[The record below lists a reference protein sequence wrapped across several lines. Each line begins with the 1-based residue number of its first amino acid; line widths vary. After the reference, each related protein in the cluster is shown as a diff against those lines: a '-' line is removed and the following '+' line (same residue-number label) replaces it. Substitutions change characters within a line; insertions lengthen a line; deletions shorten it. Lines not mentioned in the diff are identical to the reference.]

1 MGSLKKVM
9 SENMKTRNNDLWQRF
24 FSSLADKLLRFRW
37 LGIIAVVLLTVFFA
51 FQMQGLKFD
60 NSNEVWFVE
69 GDRSLDLIDKFRDVF
84 GNDDFVV
91 LLFESRDFFEP
102 ENISRIGRL
111 AEALEAEVPYL
122 KDMTWLGNVEYIEGI
137 EDGVKIHELL
147 ETVPQDPEEMAGVRK
162 KALSEPTYLNSLISP
177 DGQSAAIILEM
188 EKYPEDGDT
197 LDPKNEIAPV
207 VRKILARPEFAVL
220 NARVAGGPIMHHD
233 YDEIAARETRKFM
246 GICLLIQM
254 AILLWVGRGVRG
266 VFVPISIVFLSVLW
280 TMGAIGLMG
289 FTLNMM
295 IIILPSLLIC
305 VGIGD
310 SMHLIAEYQDQCDK
324 GLTRKKAMLKTFT
337 MVGLPCLLTTLT
349 TMGAFLSFL
358 TVRIRPFRELG
369 VYASV
374 GVVTALVL
382 TFILVPFF
390 YSFGKKNAR
399 ITNPAN
405 QKNRHDL
412 FDRLLARVHWIV
424 TAGPGWV
431 VAFFVI
437 LALVSIAGAL
447 KIQVESNTAKMLS
460 QKLPLRQAID
470 FVDERMGGSMSMEIM
485 LDTGKTDGV
494 KDPAFLKKMDALQD
508 FVDKHPLTTKTMS
521 VLDVMKKMRRAMHN
535 NDQEFYSVPDTREAA
550 SQYLFLYETSG
561 GDQLDKLVG
570 FDYDI
575 ARLTVKTRNLSTAD
589 VRCFMRDVEDFSR
602 KTFDGSVSVEVT
614 GALSWVKALNDK
626 LGEGTRNSFIAVLF
640 VVAALM
646 MIFLRSVKLGLIS
659 MIPNVFPVLITLG
672 FMGFAGIYLDMPL
685 MCCSAVI
692 IGVAV
697 DDTIHFFR
705 RYRREFERLGD
716 YTQALRATLS
726 TVGRPITF
734 TTMTLILGFLVMT
747 LSDLSG
753 WRNFGF
759 LSGFA
764 FLWAYLADFFF
775 CPALI
780 LLLKPL
786 GEEKGRVVE

>member
-1 MGSLKKVM
+1 
-9 SENMKTRNNDLWQRF
+9 MKTKNNDLWQRF

-37 LGIIAVVLLTVFFA
+37 LGIFTVVLLTVFFA
-51 FQMQGLKFD
+51 YQMQGLKFD

-69 GDRSLDLIDKFRDVF
+69 GDRSLDLLDKFREVF
-84 GNDDFVV
+84 GNDDFVI
-91 LLFESRDFFEP
+91 LLFESKNFFEP
-102 ENISRIGRL
+102 ENIRRIKRL

-122 KDMTWLGNVEYIEGI
+122 KEMTWLGNVEYIEGI

-147 ETVPQDPEEMAGVRK
+147 ETVPEDPEEMAEIRK
-162 KALSEPTYLNSLISP
+162 KALNEPTYVNSLISP

-188 EKYPEDGDT
+188 EKYPEDGET
-197 LDPKNEIAPV
+197 LDPKNEIAPA
-207 VRKILARPEFAVL
+207 VRKILVRPEFAVL
-220 NARVAGGPIMHHD
+220 NAYVAGGPIMHHD
-233 YDEIAARETRKFM
+233 YDEIAGRETRKFM

-280 TMGAIGLMG
+280 TIGAIGLMG

-295 IIILPSLLIC
+295 IVILPSLLIC

-310 SMHLIAEYQDQCDK
+310 SMHFIAEYQDHFDQ
-324 GLTRKKAMLKTFT
+324 GLSRKKAMLKTFS

-390 YSFGKKNAR
+390 YSFGVGKNAR
-399 ITNPAN
+399 IANPAN
-405 QKNRHDL
+405 QKKRHDF
-412 FDRLLARVHWIV
+412 FDRLLARIHWIV

-460 QKLPLRQAID
+460 QKLPLRQAYD
-470 FVDERMGGSMSMEIM
+470 FIDERMGGSMSMEIM

-494 KDPAFLKKMDALQD
+494 KEPAFLRKMDALQGFAD
-508 FVDKHPLTTKTMS
+508 NHPLVTKTMS

-550 SQYLFLYETSG
+550 SQYLFMYETSG
-561 GDQLDKLVG
+561 GDQLDKLVS

-575 ARLTVKTRNLSTAD
+575 ARLTVKTRTLGTAD
-589 VRCFMRDVEDFSR
+589 VQTFMRDVEYFSR
-602 KTFDGSVSVEVT
+602 KTFDDSVSVEMT
-614 GALSWVKALNDK
+614 GALTWVKALNDK
-626 LGEGTRNSFIAVLF
+626 IGEGVKYSFTAVLF
-640 VVAALM
+640 AVAALM

-672 FMGFAGIYLDMPL
+672 LMGFTGIYLDMPL
-685 MCCSAVI
+685 MCCSAII

-705 RYRREFERLGD
+705 RYRREFKGLGD

-734 TTMTLILGFLVMT
+734 TTMTLILGFGVMT
-747 LSDLSG
+747 LSDISG
-753 WRNFGF
+753 WSHFGF
-759 LSGFA
+759 LAGFA
-764 FLWAYLADFFF
+764 FLWALLADFFF
-775 CPALI
+775 APALI

-786 GEEKGRVVE
+786 GPEPGK

>member
-1 MGSLKKVM
+1 
-9 SENMKTRNNDLWQRF
+9 MKIKNNGLWQRF

-37 LGIIAVVLLTVFFA
+37 LGIFAVVLLTVFFA

-102 ENISRIGRL
+102 ENISRIKRL

-147 ETVPQDPEEMAGVRK
+147 ETVPEDPEEMAEIRE

-188 EKYPEDGDT
+188 ERYPEDGDT
-197 LDPKNEIAPV
+197 LDPKNEIAPA

-233 YDEIAARETRKFM
+233 YDEIAARETRNFM

-254 AILLWVGRGVRG
+254 AILLWVARGVCG

-310 SMHLIAEYQDQCDK
+310 SMHFIAEYQDQCDK
-324 GLTRKKAMLKTFT
+324 GLARRKAMVKTFA

-358 TVRIRPFRELG
+358 TVRIKPFRELG
-369 VYASV
+369 LYASV

-405 QKNRHDL
+405 QKNRHDF

-424 TAGPGWV
+424 TSGPGWV

-437 LALVSIAGAL
+437 LAGVSIAGAL
-447 KIQVESNTAKMLS
+447 NIQVESNTAKMLS
-460 QKLPLRQAID
+460 QKLPLRQAYD
-470 FVDERMGGSMSMEIM
+470 FIDERMGGSMSMEIM

-494 KDPAFLKKMDALQD
+494 KEPVFLKKMDALQGFAD
-508 FVDKHPLTTKTMS
+508 NHPLVTKTMS
-521 VLDVMKKMRRAMHN
+521 VLDVMKKMRRAMHS
-535 NDQEFYSVPDTREAA
+535 NDQEFYSVPDTLEAA
-550 SQYLFLYETSG
+550 SQYLFMYETSG

-602 KTFDGSVSVEVT
+602 KTFDDSVSVEMT
-614 GALSWVKALNDK
+614 GALTWVKALNDK
-626 LGEGTRNSFIAVLF
+626 IGEGVKYSFTAVLF
-640 VVAALM
+640 AVAALM

-672 FMGFAGIYLDMPL
+672 LMGFSGIYLDMPI

-705 RYRREFERLGD
+705 RYRREFKGLGD

-734 TTMTLILGFLVMT
+734 TTMTLILGFGVMT

-753 WRNFGF
+753 WRHFGF
-759 LSGFA
+759 LAGFA
-764 FLWAYLADFFF
+764 FLWAYLADFFL

-786 GEEKGRVVE
+786 GPEKPITIDN

>member
-1 MGSLKKVM
+1 
-9 SENMKTRNNDLWQRF
+9 MKTKNNDLWQRF

-51 FQMQGLKFD
+51 FQMRGLKFD

-69 GDRSLDLIDKFRDVF
+69 GDRSLDLIEKFRDVF
-84 GNDDFVV
+84 GNDDFVI
-91 LLFESRDFFEP
+91 LLFESENFFEP
-102 ENISRIGRL
+102 ENIRRIGRL
-111 AEALEAEVPYL
+111 AETLEAEVPYL

-147 ETVPQDPEEMAGVRK
+147 ETVPEDPEEMARVRK
-162 KALSEPTYLNSLISP
+162 KALSESTYVNSLISP
-177 DGQSAAIILEM
+177 DGQAAAIVLEM

-197 LDPKNEIAPV
+197 LDPKSEISPS
-207 VRKILARPEFAVL
+207 VRKILARPEFAPL
-220 NARVAGGPIMHHD
+220 NAYVAGGPIMHHD
-233 YDEIAARETRKFM
+233 YSKIAGRETAMFM
-246 GICLLIQM
+246 GLCLLIQM

-280 TMGAIGLMG
+280 TIGSIGLMG
-289 FTLNMM
+289 ITLNMM
-295 IIILPSLLIC
+295 IIVLPSFLIC

-310 SMHLIAEYQDQCDK
+310 SMHFIAEYQDQCDK
-324 GLTRKKAMLKTFT
+324 GLARKKAMLKTFA

-369 VYASV
+369 LYASV
-374 GVVTALVL
+374 GVVAALVL
-382 TFILVPFF
+382 TFVLVSFF
-390 YSFGKKNAR
+390 YSFGMKKNAG
-399 ITNPAN
+399 IANPAN
-405 QKNRHDL
+405 QKNRHDV

-424 TAGPGWV
+424 TVRPGWV

-437 LALVSIAGAL
+437 LSLVSIFGAL

-460 QKLPLRQAID
+460 QKLPLRQAYD
-470 FVDERMGGSMSMEIM
+470 FIDERMGGSMSMEIM

-494 KDPAFLKKMDALQD
+494 KEPAFLKKMDSLQD
-508 FVDKHPLTTKTMS
+508 FADNHPLVTKTMS
-521 VLDVMKKMRRAMHN
+521 VLDVLKKMRRAMHN
-535 NDQEFYSVPDTREAA
+535 NEQKFYSVPETRQAA
-550 SQYLFLYETSG
+550 SQYLFMYETSG
-561 GDQLDKLVG
+561 GDQLDKLVS

-602 KTFDGSVSVEVT
+602 KTFDDSVSVEMT
-614 GALSWVKALNDK
+614 GALTWVKAMNDK
-626 LGEGTRNSFIAVLF
+626 IGEGVKYSFIAVLF
-640 VVAALM
+640 AVGVLM
-646 MIFLRSVKLGLIS
+646 IIFLRSVKLGLIS
-659 MIPNVFPVLITLG
+659 MIPNVFPILITLG

-705 RYRREFERLGD
+705 RYRREFERLSD
-716 YTQALRATLS
+716 YSQALRATLG

-734 TTMTLILGFLVMT
+734 TTMTLILGFGVMT
-747 LSDLSG
+747 LSDISG
-753 WRNFGF
+753 WSHFGF
-759 LSGFA
+759 LAGFA
-764 FLWAYLADFFF
+764 FLWAYLADFFL

-786 GEEKGRVVE
+786 GEERQVSMVNGQWSMVNDQ

>member
-1 MGSLKKVM
+1 M
-9 SENMKTRNNDLWQRF
+9 
-24 FSSLADKLLRFRW
+24 LRFRW

-84 GNDDFVV
+84 GNDDFVI

-102 ENISRIGRL
+102 ENILVIRRL
-111 AEALEAEVPYL
+111 AEALEAEIPYL

-147 ETVPQDPEEMAGVRK
+147 ETVPEDPEEMAEVRK
-162 KALSEPTYLNSLISP
+162 KALSEPTYVNSLISP

-188 EKYPEDGDT
+188 ERYPEDGDT

-233 YDEIAARETRKFM
+233 YDEIAARETRNFM

-280 TMGAIGLMG
+280 TIGAIGLMG

-295 IIILPSLLIC
+295 IVILPSLLIC

-310 SMHLIAEYQDQCDK
+310 SMHFIAEYQDQCDK
-324 GLTRKKAMLKTFT
+324 GLARRKAMLKTFA

-390 YSFGKKNAR
+390 YSFGMKKNAR
-399 ITNPAN
+399 IANPAN

-424 TAGPGWV
+424 TAEPGWV

-447 KIQVESNTAKMLS
+447 KVQVESNMAQMLS
-460 QKLPLRQAID
+460 KKLPLRQAYD
-470 FVDERMGGSMSMEIM
+470 FIDERMGGSMSMEIM

-494 KDPAFLKKMDALQD
+494 KEPAFLKKMDALQD
-508 FVDKHPLTTKTMS
+508 FADNHPLVTKTMS
-521 VLDVMKKMRRAMHN
+521 VLDVLKKMRRAMHN
-535 NDQEFYSVPDTREAA
+535 NDQEFYSVPDTLEAA
-550 SQYLFLYETSG
+550 SQYLFMYETSG

-575 ARLTVKTRNLSTAD
+575 ARLTVKTRSLNTAD

-602 KTFDGSVSVEVT
+602 KIFDDSVSVEMT
-614 GALSWVKALNDK
+614 GALTWVKALNDK
-626 LGEGTRNSFIAVLF
+626 IGEGVKYSFTAVLF
-640 VVAALM
+640 AVGALM

-705 RYRREFERLGD
+705 RYRREFKGLGN

-734 TTMTLILGFLVMT
+734 TTMTLIFGFGVMT
-747 LSDLSG
+747 LSDISG

-764 FLWAYLADFFF
+764 FLWALLADFFLA
-775 CPALI
+775 PAMM
-780 LLLKPL
+780 LLFKPL
-786 GEEKGRVVE
+786 GPEKRSSSRVVE

>member
-1 MGSLKKVM
+1 
-9 SENMKTRNNDLWQRF
+9 MKTKNNDLWQRF

-37 LGIIAVVLLTVFFA
+37 LGIIAIILLTVFFV

-91 LLFESRDFFEP
+91 LLFESENFFEP
-102 ENISRIGRL
+102 ENIRVIGRL
-111 AEALEAEVPYL
+111 AEVLEAKVPYL
-122 KDMTWLGNVEYIEGI
+122 KDMTWLGNVEYIEGAQ
-137 EDGVKIHELL
+137 DGVKIYELL
-147 ETVPQDPEEMAGVRK
+147 ETVPEDPEEMAGVRK
-162 KALSEPTYLNSLISP
+162 KALSEPTYINSLISP

-188 EKYPEDGDT
+188 ERYPEDGDT
-197 LDPKNEIAPV
+197 LDPKNEIAPA

-220 NARVAGGPIMHHD
+220 NAHVVGGPILHHD
-233 YDEIAARETRKFM
+233 YDELAGRETKKFM
-246 GICLLIQM
+246 LFCLFIQM
-254 AILLWVGRGVRG
+254 VILLWVGRGVRG

-280 TMGAIGLMG
+280 TMGAIGLVG

-295 IIILPSLLIC
+295 IVILPPLLIC

-310 SMHLIAEYQDQCDK
+310 SVHFIAEYQDQCDK
-324 GLTRKKAMLKTFT
+324 GLARRKAMLKTFA

-358 TVRIRPFRELG
+358 TVRIKPFRELG
-369 VYASV
+369 LYASV

-382 TFILVPFF
+382 TFVLVVFF
-390 YSFGKKNAR
+390 YSFGMKKNAQA
-399 ITNPAN
+399 TNPAN
-405 QKNRHDL
+405 HKNRHDF
-412 FDRLLARVHWIV
+412 FDRLLAGIHWIV

-437 LALVSIAGAL
+437 LAGISIAGAL
-447 KIQVESNTAKMLS
+447 NVQVESNMTKLLS
-460 QKLPLRQAID
+460 PKVPVRQAFD

-494 KDPAFLKKMDALQD
+494 KEPAFLKKMDALQGFAD
-508 FVDKHPLTTKTMS
+508 NHPLVTKTMS
-521 VLDVMKKMRRAMHN
+521 VLDVLKKMRRAMHN
-535 NDQEFYSVPDTREAA
+535 NDQEFYSVPDTLEAA
-550 SQYLFLYETSG
+550 SQYLFMYETSG

-575 ARLTVKTRNLSTAD
+575 ARLTVKTRTLCTAD
-589 VRCFMRDVEDFSR
+589 VRRLMRDVEDFSR
-602 KTFDGSVSVEVT
+602 KTFDGSVSVEMT
-614 GALSWVKALNDK
+614 GAATWVKAMNDK
-626 LGEGTRNSFIAVLF
+626 IGEGVKYSFTVVLF
-640 VVAALM
+640 AVAALM

-672 FMGFAGIYLDMPL
+672 LMGFAEIYLDMPL
-685 MCCSAVI
+685 MCCSVVI

-747 LSDLSG
+747 LSDMLG

-764 FLWAYLADFFF
+764 FLWAYLADFFL

-786 GEEKGRVVE
+786 GEEKGQVVE

>member
-1 MGSLKKVM
+1 
-9 SENMKTRNNDLWQRF
+9 MKTKNNDLWQRF
-24 FSSLADKLLRFRW
+24 FSSMADKLLRFRW

-51 FQMQGLKFD
+51 YQMQGLKFD

-91 LLFESRDFFEP
+91 LLFESGNFFEP
-102 ENISRIGRL
+102 ENIRVIGRL
-111 AEALEAEVPYL
+111 AEVLEAEVPYL

-137 EDGVKIHELL
+137 EDGIKIYELL
-147 ETVPQDPEEMAGVRK
+147 ETVPQDPEEMAAVRE
-162 KALSEPTYLNSLISP
+162 KALNEPSYVNSLISP
-177 DGQSAAIILEM
+177 QGQSAAIILEM
-188 EKYPEDGDT
+188 ERYPEDGDK

-207 VRKILARPEFAVL
+207 VREILARPEFAVL
-220 NARVAGGPIMHHD
+220 NAHVAGGPILHHD
-233 YDEIAARETRKFM
+233 YDELAAGETRNFM
-246 GICLLIQM
+246 GLCLLIQM
-254 AILLWVGRGVRG
+254 AILLWVARDVRG

-295 IIILPSLLIC
+295 IVILPSLLIC

-310 SMHLIAEYQDQCDK
+310 SMHFIAEYQDQCDK
-324 GLTRKKAMLKTFT
+324 GPARRKAMVKTFA

-358 TVRIRPFRELG
+358 TVRIKPFRELG

-374 GVVTALVL
+374 GVVTAIVL
-382 TFILVPFF
+382 TYVLVPFF
-390 YSFGKKNAR
+390 YSFGMKKNALAK
-399 ITNPAN
+399 NSAD
-405 QKNRHDL
+405 QKSRNDF

-424 TAGPGWV
+424 TAKPRWV

-437 LALVSIAGAL
+437 LSGISIAGAL
-447 KIQVESNTAKMLS
+447 NIQVESNTAKMLS
-460 QKLPLRQAID
+460 QKLLLRQAYD
-470 FVDERMGGSMSMEIM
+470 FIDERMGGSMSMEIM

-508 FVDKHPLTTKTMS
+508 FVDKHPLTTKTTS
-521 VLDVMKKMRRAMHN
+521 VLDVLKKMRRAMHN
-535 NDQEFYSVPDTREAA
+535 NDQKFYSIPDTLEAA
-550 SQYLFLYETSG
+550 SQYLFMYETSG

-575 ARLTVKTRNLSTAD
+575 ARLTVKTRTLCTAD
-589 VRCFMRDVEDFSR
+589 VRKFMQDVEDFSS
-602 KTFDGSVSVEVT
+602 KTFDDSVSVEMT
-614 GALSWVKALNDK
+614 GALTWVKALNDK
-626 LGEGTRNSFIAVLF
+626 MGEGVKYSFTAVLF
-640 VVAALM
+640 AVAALM
-646 MIFLRSVKLGLIS
+646 MIFLRSVKLGLFS
-659 MIPNVFPVLITLG
+659 MIPNVFPVLITLEL
-672 FMGFAGIYLDMPL
+672 MGFTGLYLDMPL

-705 RYRREFERLGD
+705 RYRREFEALGN
-716 YTQALRATLS
+716 YSQALRSTLG

-753 WRNFGF
+753 WSNFGF
-759 LSGFA
+759 LAGFA
-764 FLWAYLADFFF
+764 FLWALLADFFF

-786 GEEKGRVVE
+786 GEEKGSSG

>member
-1 MGSLKKVM
+1 
-9 SENMKTRNNDLWQRF
+9 MKIKNNDLWQRF

-37 LGIIAVVLLTVFFA
+37 LGIIAVILLTVFFA
-51 FQMQGLKFD
+51 YQMQGLKFD
-60 NSNEVWFVE
+60 NSNEIWFVE

-102 ENISRIGRL
+102 ENIRVIGRL

-137 EDGVKIHELL
+137 EDGIKIHELL
-147 ETVPQDPEEMAGVRK
+147 ETVPQDPEKMAGVRK
-162 KALSEPTYLNSLISP
+162 KALSEPTYVNSLISP

-188 EKYPEDGDT
+188 DRYPEDGDT
-197 LDPKNEIAPV
+197 LDPKNEIAPA
-207 VRKILARPEFAVL
+207 VRNILARPEFAGL
-220 NARVAGGPIMHHD
+220 NAHVAGGPIMHHD
-233 YDEIAARETRKFM
+233 YDEIAARETRNFM
-246 GICLLIQM
+246 CLCLLIQM
-254 AILLWVGRGVRG
+254 VILLWVARGVRG

-295 IIILPSLLIC
+295 IVILPPLLIC
-305 VGIGD
+305 AGIGD
-310 SMHLIAEYQDQCDK
+310 SMHFIAEYQDQCDK
-324 GLTRKKAMLKTFT
+324 GLARKKAMLKTFT

-358 TVRIRPFRELG
+358 TVSIRPFRELG
-369 VYASV
+369 VYAAV

-382 TFILVPFF
+382 TYVLVPFF
-390 YSFGKKNAR
+390 YSFGMKKNAR
-399 ITNPAN
+399 ITNPGN

-424 TAGPGWV
+424 TGKPGWV
-431 VAFFVI
+431 VVFFVV
-437 LALVSIAGAL
+437 LSLVSLFGAL
-447 KIQVESNTAKMLS
+447 NIQVESNTAKMLS
-460 QKLPLRQAID
+460 KKLPLRQAYD
-470 FVDERMGGSMSMEIM
+470 FIDERMGGSMSLEIM

-494 KDPAFLKKMDALQD
+494 KEPAFLKKMDAFQD
-508 FVDKHPLTTKTMS
+508 FVDKHPLTTKTIS

-535 NDQEFYSVPDTREAA
+535 NDQEFYSVPDTRQAA
-550 SQYLFLYETSG
+550 SQYLFMYETSG

-570 FDYDI
+570 FNYDI
-575 ARLTVKTRNLSTAD
+575 ARLTVKTRTLSTAD
-589 VRCFMRDVEDFSR
+589 ARKFMRDVEDFSR
-602 KTFDGSVSVEVT
+602 KTFDDSVSVEVT

-626 LGEGTRNSFIAVLF
+626 IGEGVKYSFIAVLF
-640 VVAALM
+640 AVTAMM

-705 RYRREFERLGD
+705 RYRREFERLGN
-716 YTQALRATLS
+716 YTQALRATLA

-747 LSDLSG
+747 LSDISG

-759 LSGFA
+759 LAGFA
-764 FLWAYLADFFF
+764 FLWAYLADLFLT
-775 CPALI
+775 PAMM
-780 LLLKPL
+780 LLFKPL
-786 GEEKGRVVE
+786 GAEKRLNG

>member
-1 MGSLKKVM
+1 
-9 SENMKTRNNDLWQRF
+9 MKTKNNDLWQRF
-24 FSSLADKLLRFRW
+24 FSSLADRLLRFRW

-91 LLFESRDFFEP
+91 LLFESRNFFEP
-102 ENISRIGRL
+102 GNILVIRHL
-111 AEALEAEVPYL
+111 AEALEAEIPYL

-147 ETVPQDPEEMAGVRK
+147 ETVPDDPEEMAGVRK
-162 KALSEPTYLNSLISP
+162 KALSEPTYLNSLISA

-197 LDPKNEIAPV
+197 LDPKNEIAPA
-207 VRKILARPEFAVL
+207 VRKILGRPEFALL
-220 NARVAGGPIMHHD
+220 NARVAGNPIMHHD
-233 YDEIAARETRKFM
+233 YDEIAGRETRNFM
-246 GICLLIQM
+246 GLCLLIQM
-254 AILLWVGRGVRG
+254 AILLWVARGVRG

-295 IIILPSLLIC
+295 IVILPSLLIC

-310 SMHLIAEYQDQCDK
+310 SMHFIAEYQDQCDK
-324 GLTRKKAMLKTFT
+324 GLARRKAMLKTFA

-358 TVRIRPFRELG
+358 TVRIKPFRELG
-369 VYASV
+369 LYASV

-412 FDRLLARVHWIV
+412 FDRLLARIHWIV
-424 TAGPGWV
+424 TARPGWV
-431 VAFFVI
+431 VVFFVV
-437 LALVSIAGAL
+437 LTLVSITGAMN
-447 KIQVESNTAKMLS
+447 IQVESNFVKMLS
-460 QKLPLRQAID
+460 TKLPLRQAYD
-470 FVDERMGGSMSMEIM
+470 FIDERMGGSMSMEIM

-494 KDPAFLKKMDALQD
+494 KEPAFLRKMDALQN
-508 FVDKHPLTTKTMS
+508 FADKHPLVTKTMS

-535 NDQEFYSVPDTREAA
+535 NDQEFYSVPDTLEAA
-550 SQYLFLYETSG
+550 SQYLFMYETSG
-561 GDQLDKLVG
+561 GDQLDKLVS

-575 ARLTVKTRNLSTAD
+575 VRLTVKTRNLSTAD

-602 KTFDGSVSVEVT
+602 KTFDDSMSVEMT
-614 GALSWVKALNDK
+614 GALTWVKALNDK
-626 LGEGTRNSFIAVLF
+626 IGEGVKYSFTAVLF
-640 VVAALM
+640 AVGALM
-646 MIFLRSVKLGLIS
+646 IIFLRSVKLGLIS
-659 MIPNVFPVLITLG
+659 MIPNVFPILITLG

-705 RYRREFERLGD
+705 RYRREFKGLGD

-764 FLWAYLADFFF
+764 FLWAYIADFFL

-786 GEEKGRVVE
+786 GPERLGDHAK